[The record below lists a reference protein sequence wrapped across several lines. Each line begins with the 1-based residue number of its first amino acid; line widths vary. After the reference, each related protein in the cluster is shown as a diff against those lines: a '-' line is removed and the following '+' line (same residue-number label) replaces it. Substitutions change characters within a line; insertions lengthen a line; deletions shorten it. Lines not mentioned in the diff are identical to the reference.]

1 MRQHN
6 RPGRCTDPSAGVATN
21 QPVVANPRRRGEP
34 SPLAGPANVMWCSH
48 TLETIRTPSRGMV
61 LQW

>member
-34 SPLAGPANVMWCSH
+34 APSWRTRAVVANPH
-48 TLETIRTPSRGMV
+48 H
-61 LQW
+61 